1 MIHLELDNISV
12 YMEFK
17 VCCIVVKTPKTLEI
31 GMGIAKKYIAI
42 QNHDMY
48 HDTYH
53 ENIDSLSLRR

>member
-1 MIHLELDNISV
+1 MIHLELDSISV

-42 QNHDMY
+42 QNHQIAICIM
-48 HDTYH
+48 
-53 ENIDSLSLRR
+53 IRIMKILIA